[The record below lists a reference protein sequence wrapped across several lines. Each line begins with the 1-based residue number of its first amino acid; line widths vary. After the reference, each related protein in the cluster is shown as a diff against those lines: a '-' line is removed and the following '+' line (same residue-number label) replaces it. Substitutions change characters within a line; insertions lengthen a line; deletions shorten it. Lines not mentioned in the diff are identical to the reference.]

1 MKVLTSR
8 EMKEADRY
16 TIEEIGIPGI
26 VLMENAKN
34 AIMKHVPEEGRQYQ
48 VVVST
53 GNNGGDGMAVAR
65 DLLLQERNVEVF
77 LLGDPEKGSEEFKI
91 NYRIYCNLLGKITK
105 INEITLLNLGS
116 VDREDVIID
125 GIFGTG
131 LQRDVEGIYKKTIEK
146 INDSN
151 AFVLSIDIPSGIDA
165 DDGSVHGIAVEADRI
180 VTLQCLKRGLLD
192 IKGEIFIE
200 DIGIPEIAVDHAMS
214 DLV

>member
-192 IKGEIFIE
+192 IKGEIYIE

>member
-165 DDGSVHGIAVEADRI
+165 DNGSVHGIAVEADRI